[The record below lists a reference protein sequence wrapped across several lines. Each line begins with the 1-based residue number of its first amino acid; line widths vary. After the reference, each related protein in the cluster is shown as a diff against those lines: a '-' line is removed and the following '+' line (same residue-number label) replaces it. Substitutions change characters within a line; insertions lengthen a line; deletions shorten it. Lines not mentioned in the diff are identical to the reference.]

1 MSLSCAPG
9 SYTLVVT
16 CCLPNAPCALL
27 VAAACCSAL
36 TPTVLERVHCHEAM
50 LALLEEMDVCVAW
63 LDERYVE
70 RRHLRLKLLFQASQR
85 CGGWKE
91 QKECILDTLTSM
103 VVNAAQMHRAQ
114 VQANAR
120 IAAENTK
127 SGVEEAL
134 SGIYD
139 SDSGDD
145 AQQDSAGDDAAQ

>member
-1 MSLSCAPG
+1 M
-9 SYTLVVT
+9 
-16 CCLPNAPCALL
+16 PCPPFASFALQFG
-27 VAAACCSAL
+27 
-36 TPTVLERVHCHEAM
+36 VLWCNLWRAFGRIWTGRIQSVIIS
-50 LALLEEMDVCVAW
+50 
-63 LDERYVE
+63 R
-70 RRHLRLKLLFQASQR
+70 QSTSQR